1 MRKCKK
7 NANILDL
14 KRHGDWK
21 SATVAE
27 GYIEESLI
35 NKITTAEKILAQEM
49 TVGRCVQ

>member
-14 KRHGDWK
+14 KRYGDWK

-35 NKITTAEKILAQEM
+35 NKITTAEKILPQEM